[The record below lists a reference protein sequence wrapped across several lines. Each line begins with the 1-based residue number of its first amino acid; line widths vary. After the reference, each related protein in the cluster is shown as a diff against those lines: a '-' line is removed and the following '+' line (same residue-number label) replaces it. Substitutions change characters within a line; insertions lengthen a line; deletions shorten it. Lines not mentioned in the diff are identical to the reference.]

1 MFYDLLQDEDLK
13 RVFLPPPEYSG
24 VTYSHNK
31 LDSPTFDHRHPIHTE
46 PKHPYTPSDT
56 DSCRKSPWQYE
67 GKSCTFEGRSCT
79 FEGRSCDYEGRSC
92 DCEGRSWTMKVGNLT
107 MKVSHLTIKVG
118 HVTIKVGLVSIKV
131 GHVTESRSCYWR

>member
-1 MFYDLLQDEDLK
+1 MHDDLVAGRFAWNVLELFFVLVEYFQSDVFCDLLQDEDLK

-67 GKSCTFEGRSCT
+67 GKLI
-79 FEGRSCDYEGRSC
+79 
-92 DCEGRSWTMKVGNLT
+92 M
-107 MKVSHLTIKVG
+107 I
-118 HVTIKVGLVSIKV
+118 
-131 GHVTESRSCYWR
+131 